1 MMVLVIG
8 GSGSGKSA
16 WAEHYMET
24 VSERKYYLA
33 TMRASDR
40 ESEMKIERHRKLRSG
55 KGFLTIEQPV
65 DIHKAAK
72 KMESGE
78 RAALLECIGNLTA
91 NEMFAG
97 QEPAAECAVAEK
109 IVRDIA
115 GLMKDVTRLVVV
127 SNNVFEDGRVYD
139 DTTMAYLR
147 AMGRI
152 NEELAAM
159 ADEVVEVVAG
169 IPMPLKKGQKG

>member
-1 MMVLVIG
+1 MVLVIG

-33 TMRASDR
+33 TMRAFDR
-40 ESEMKIERHRKLRSG
+40 ESEMRIERHRQLRCG

-78 RAALLECIGNLTA
+78 KAVLLECIGNLTA

-97 QEPAAECAVAEK
+97 QEPAAEGAVAEK
-109 IVRDIA
+109 VVRDIA
-115 GLMKDVTRLVVV
+115 GLMKDVARLVVV

-169 IPMPLKKGQKG
+169 IPVPLKKGQKG